1 MKRLFT
7 IILALGCLATM
18 SAKEHG
24 IEFRHDLKWQQA
36 LEEARKSGRLVFV
49 DFYTQWCGPCYN
61 MAKTVFT
68 LPDVAY
74 FYNNN
79 FINLKIDCEEPEEGV
94 ELARKYGVRS
104 FPTYGFIDPAT
115 AVRAPNGSYAQ
126 ARMPSTPRCARSD
139 STRSTR
145 AATVRANFSPTT
157 SDITPR
163 FTSRRKSAKRLTNS
177 SLQGPGCPTPTC
189 GRCLM
194 STSRVSPPI

>member
-7 IILALGCLATM
+7 IILALGCLAAM

-115 AVRAPNGSYAQ
+115 GEMVHRSGSRQSPEQIGRAH
-126 ARMPSTPRCARSD
+126 
-139 STRSTR
+139 
-145 AATVRANFSPTT
+145 V
-157 SDITPR
+157 
-163 FTSRRKSAKRLTNS
+163 
-177 SLQGPGCPTPTC
+177 
-189 GRCLM
+189 
-194 STSRVSPPI
+194 